1 MILIIKSHKKGVF
14 MGNLQEKDRLKQI
27 REALGLN
34 QSAMAEK
41 FGKTQSLWSYYEKG
55 LKPVQADVYLKL
67 GELGF
72 NIDWLKEG
80 LGEMYIDKKA
90 KSSDDKV
97 AMVPF
102 IPSGASAGYGRIF
115 ETYNNFELIPV
126 LKSLIAPYK
135 PEQVFAIAAVGDSMI
150 GSKIFDGDIVFFS
163 PERKEGNGIF
173 VITVDNKAFVK
184 RLEFDPLGKW
194 VKLISDNPLYEIQKI
209 GEEYSASFKI
219 EGRVIAWMHRNRE

>member
-1 MILIIKSHKKGVF
+1 MENS
-14 MGNLQEKDRLKQI
+14 QEKDRLRQI

-34 QSAMAEK
+34 QSEMAK
-41 FGKTQSLWSYYEKG
+41 KIGKTQKAWSTYETGENKIS
-55 LKPVQADVYLKL
+55 PAVYLKL
-67 GELGF
+67 GDLGF

-80 LGEMYIDKKA
+80 SGEMYIDKKA
-90 KSSDDKV
+90 ESSDDKV

-115 ETYNNFELIPV
+115 ETYDNFELIPV

-135 PEQVFAIAAVGDSMI
+135 PEHVFAIAAVGDSMI

-194 VKLISDNPLYEIQKI
+194 VKLISDNPIYEIQKI

>member
-1 MILIIKSHKKGVF
+1 MEKLE
-14 MGNLQEKDRLKQI
+14 EKDRLKLI
-27 REALGLN
+27 RQEMQLTQG
-34 QSAMAEK
+34 AMAEK
-41 FGKTQSLWSYYEKG
+41 FEKVQATWSAYELGKI
-55 LKPVQADVYLKL
+55 PVSADVYIQLQ
-67 GELGF
+67 EMGF
-72 NIDWLKEG
+72 NIEWLKNG
-80 LGEMYIDKKA
+80 IGEMYADKKIA
-90 KSSDDKV
+90 INTNQPDDKV
-97 AMVPF
+97 AMIRF
-102 IPSGASAGYGRIF
+102 IPYGASAGYGRIF
-115 ETYNNFELIPV
+115 DAYDTFELIPV

-163 PERKEGNGIF
+163 PKRKEGNGIF

>member
-1 MILIIKSHKKGVF
+1 MEK
-14 MGNLQEKDRLKQI
+14 NQEKDRLKTI
-27 REALGLN
+27 RQALHETQEG
-34 QSAMAEK
+34 MGKK
-41 FGKTQSLWSYYEKG
+41 FNKTQTAWANYETG
-55 LKPVQADVYLKL
+55 RSEIPEDVYLKL
-67 GELGF
+67 GDLGF
-72 NIDWLKEG
+72 NIEWLKEG

-90 KSSDDKV
+90 ESSDDKV

>member
-1 MILIIKSHKKGVF
+1 MENS
-14 MGNLQEKDRLKQI
+14 QEKDRLRQI

-34 QSAMAEK
+34 QAEMAK
-41 FGKTQSLWSYYEKG
+41 KIGKTQKAWSTYETGENKIS
-55 LKPVQADVYLKL
+55 PAVYLKL
-67 GELGF
+67 GDLGF
-72 NIDWLKEG
+72 NIEWLREG
-80 LGEMYIDKKA
+80 LGKMYIDKKA
-90 KSSDDKV
+90 ESSDDKV
-97 AMVPF
+97 AMIPF
-102 IPSGASAGYGRIF
+102 IPSGVSAGYGRIF
-115 ETYNNFELIPV
+115 ETYDNFELIPV

>member
-1 MILIIKSHKKGVF
+1 MENS
-14 MGNLQEKDRLKQI
+14 QEKDRLRQI

-34 QSAMAEK
+34 QSEMAK
-41 FGKTQSLWSYYEKG
+41 KIGKTQKAWSTYETGENKIS
-55 LKPVQADVYLKL
+55 PAVYLKL
-67 GELGF
+67 GDLGF
-72 NIDWLKEG
+72 NVDWLKDG

-97 AMVPF
+97 AMIPF

-115 ETYNNFELIPV
+115 ETYDNFELIPV

-135 PEQVFAIAAVGDSMI
+135 PEHVFAIAAVGDSMI

-194 VKLISDNPLYEIQKI
+194 VKLISDNPIYEIQKI

>member
-1 MILIIKSHKKGVF
+1 MEKLE
-14 MGNLQEKDRLKQI
+14 EKDRLKLI
-27 REALGLN
+27 RQKMQLTQG
-34 QSAMAEK
+34 AMAEK
-41 FGKTQSLWSYYEKG
+41 FEKVQATWSAYELGKI
-55 LKPVQADVYLKL
+55 PVSADVYIQLQ
-67 GELGF
+67 EMGF
-72 NIDWLKEG
+72 NIEWLKNG
-80 LGEMYIDKKA
+80 VGEMYADKKIA
-90 KSSDDKV
+90 INTNQPDDKV
-97 AMVPF
+97 AMIRF
-102 IPSGASAGYGRIF
+102 IPYGASAGYGRIF
-115 ETYNNFELIPV
+115 DAYDTFELIPV

-163 PERKEGNGIF
+163 PKRKEGNGIF

-209 GEEYSASFKI
+209 GEEYSETFKI

>member
-67 GELGF
+67 GDLGF
-72 NIDWLKEG
+72 NIEWLKEG

-90 KSSDDKV
+90 ESSDDKV
-97 AMVPF
+97 AMIPF

-115 ETYNNFELIPV
+115 ETYDNFELIPV

-135 PEQVFAIAAVGDSMI
+135 PEHVFAIAAVGDSMI

-194 VKLISDNPLYEIQKI
+194 VKLISDNPRYEIQKI

>member
-1 MILIIKSHKKGVF
+1 MEKLE
-14 MGNLQEKDRLKQI
+14 EKDRLKLI
-27 REALGLN
+27 RQEMQLTQG
-34 QSAMAEK
+34 AMAEK
-41 FGKTQSLWSYYEKG
+41 FEKVQATWSAYELGKI
-55 LKPVQADVYLKL
+55 PVSADVYIQLQ
-67 GELGF
+67 EMGF
-72 NIDWLKEG
+72 NIEWLKNG
-80 LGEMYIDKKA
+80 VGEMYADKKIA
-90 KSSDDKV
+90 INTNQPDDKV
-97 AMVPF
+97 AMIRF
-102 IPSGASAGYGRIF
+102 IPYGASAGYGRIF
-115 ETYNNFELIPV
+115 DAYDTFELIPV

-163 PERKEGNGIF
+163 PKRKEGNGIF

>member
-1 MILIIKSHKKGVF
+1 MENS
-14 MGNLQEKDRLKQI
+14 QEKDRLRQI

-34 QSAMAEK
+34 QSEMAK
-41 FGKTQSLWSYYEKG
+41 KIGKTQKAWSTYETGENKIS
-55 LKPVQADVYLKL
+55 PAVYLKL
-67 GELGF
+67 GDLGF
-72 NIDWLKEG
+72 NVDWLKDG

-115 ETYNNFELIPV
+115 ETYDNFELIPV

-135 PEQVFAIAAVGDSMI
+135 SEQVFAIAAVGDSMI

-194 VKLISDNPLYEIQKI
+194 VKLISDNPRYEIQKI

>member
-1 MILIIKSHKKGVF
+1 MENS
-14 MGNLQEKDRLKQI
+14 QEKDRLRQI

-34 QSAMAEK
+34 QSEMAK
-41 FGKTQSLWSYYEKG
+41 KIGKTQKAWSTYETGENKIS
-55 LKPVQADVYLKL
+55 PAVYLKL
-67 GELGF
+67 GDLGF
-72 NIDWLKEG
+72 NIDWLKDG
-80 LGEMYIDKKA
+80 SGEMYIDKKA

-97 AMVPF
+97 AMIPF

-115 ETYNNFELIPV
+115 EAYDNFELIPV

>member
-1 MILIIKSHKKGVF
+1 MENI
-14 MGNLQEKDRLKQI
+14 RLKEI
-27 REALGLN
+27 RQALGLN
-34 QSAMAEK
+34 QLEMAKK
-41 FGKTQSLWSYYEKG
+41 FDKTQSLWSYYEKG
-55 LKPVQADVYLKL
+55 IKPIQSDVYIKL
-67 GELGF
+67 QEMGF
-72 NIDWLKEG
+72 NIEWLKNG
-80 LGEMYIDKKA
+80 VGEMYADKKIA
-90 KSSDDKV
+90 INTNQPDDKV
-97 AMVPF
+97 AMIRF
-102 IPSGASAGYGRIF
+102 IPYGASAGYGRIF
-115 ETYNNFELIPV
+115 DAYDTFELIPV

-163 PERKEGNGIF
+163 PKRKEGNGIF

>member
-1 MILIIKSHKKGVF
+1 MEKLE
-14 MGNLQEKDRLKQI
+14 EKDRLKLI
-27 REALGLN
+27 RQKMQLTQG
-34 QSAMAEK
+34 AMAEK
-41 FGKTQSLWSYYEKG
+41 FEKVQATWSAYELGKI
-55 LKPVQADVYLKL
+55 PVSADVYIQLQ
-67 GELGF
+67 EMGF
-72 NIDWLKEG
+72 NIEWLKNG
-80 LGEMYIDKKA
+80 VGEMYADKKIA
-90 KSSDDKV
+90 INTNQPDDKV
-97 AMVPF
+97 AMIRF
-102 IPSGASAGYGRIF
+102 IPYGASAGYGRIF
-115 ETYNNFELIPV
+115 DAYDTFELIPV

-163 PERKEGNGIF
+163 PKRKEGNGIF

>member
-1 MILIIKSHKKGVF
+1 MENS
-14 MGNLQEKDRLKQI
+14 QEKDRLRQI
-27 REALGLN
+27 RETLGLN
-34 QSAMAEK
+34 QSEMAK
-41 FGKTQSLWSYYEKG
+41 KIGKTQKAWSTYETGENKIS
-55 LKPVQADVYLKL
+55 PAVYLKL
-67 GELGF
+67 GDLGF
-72 NIDWLKEG
+72 NIEWLKSG
-80 LGEMYIDKKA
+80 VGEMYTDKKTGQ
-90 KSSDDKV
+90 SDEKI

-115 ETYNNFELIPV
+115 EAYDNFELIPV
-126 LKSLIAPYK
+126 LRTLISPYR
-135 PEQVFAIAAVGDSMI
+135 PDQVFAIAAVGDSMI

>member
-1 MILIIKSHKKGVF
+1 MENS
-14 MGNLQEKDRLKQI
+14 QEKDRLRQI

-34 QSAMAEK
+34 QSEMAK
-41 FGKTQSLWSYYEKG
+41 KIGKTQKAWSTYETGENKIS
-55 LKPVQADVYLKL
+55 PAVYLKL
-67 GELGF
+67 GDLGF
-72 NIDWLKEG
+72 NVDWLKDG

-115 ETYNNFELIPV
+115 ETYDNFELIPV

-135 PEQVFAIAAVGDSMI
+135 SEQVFAIAAVGDSMI

>member
-1 MILIIKSHKKGVF
+1 MEKLE
-14 MGNLQEKDRLKQI
+14 EKDRLKLI
-27 REALGLN
+27 RQEMQLTQG
-34 QSAMAEK
+34 AMAERFEK
-41 FGKTQSLWSYYEKG
+41 VQATWSAYELGKI
-55 LKPVQADVYLKL
+55 PVSADVYIQLQ
-67 GELGF
+67 EMGF
-72 NIDWLKEG
+72 NIEWLKNG
-80 LGEMYIDKKA
+80 VGEMYADKKIA
-90 KSSDDKV
+90 INTNQPDDKV
-97 AMVPF
+97 AMIRF
-102 IPSGASAGYGRIF
+102 IPYGASAGYGRIF
-115 ETYNNFELIPV
+115 DAYDTFELIPV

-163 PERKEGNGIF
+163 PKRKEGNGIF

>member
-1 MILIIKSHKKGVF
+1 MEKLE
-14 MGNLQEKDRLKQI
+14 EKDRLKLI
-27 REALGLN
+27 RQEMQLTQG
-34 QSAMAEK
+34 AMAEK
-41 FGKTQSLWSYYEKG
+41 FEKVQATWSAYELGKI
-55 LKPVQADVYLKL
+55 PVSADVYIQLQ
-67 GELGF
+67 EMGF
-72 NIDWLKEG
+72 NIEWLKNG
-80 LGEMYIDKKA
+80 IGEMYADKKIA
-90 KSSDDKV
+90 INTNQPDDKV
-97 AMVPF
+97 AMIRF
-102 IPSGASAGYGRIF
+102 IPYGASAGYGRIF
-115 ETYNNFELIPV
+115 DAYDTFELIPV

-163 PERKEGNGIF
+163 PKRKEGNGIF

-194 VKLISDNPLYEIQKI
+194 VKLIGDNPLYEIQKI

>member
-1 MILIIKSHKKGVF
+1 MEKLE
-14 MGNLQEKDRLKQI
+14 EKDRLKLI
-27 REALGLN
+27 RQEMQLTQG
-34 QSAMAEK
+34 AMAEK
-41 FGKTQSLWSYYEKG
+41 FEKVQATWSAYELGKI
-55 LKPVQADVYLKL
+55 PVSADVYIQLQ
-67 GELGF
+67 EMGF
-72 NIDWLKEG
+72 NIEWLKNG
-80 LGEMYIDKKA
+80 VGEMYVDKKIA
-90 KSSDDKV
+90 INTNQPDDKV
-97 AMVPF
+97 AMIRF
-102 IPSGASAGYGRIF
+102 IPYGASAGYGRIF
-115 ETYNNFELIPV
+115 DAYDTFELIPV

-163 PERKEGNGIF
+163 PKRKEGNGIF

>member
-1 MILIIKSHKKGVF
+1 MEKLE
-14 MGNLQEKDRLKQI
+14 EKDRLKLI
-27 REALGLN
+27 RQEMQLTQG
-34 QSAMAEK
+34 AMAEK
-41 FGKTQSLWSYYEKG
+41 FEKVQATWSAYELGKI
-55 LKPVQADVYLKL
+55 PVSADVYIQLQ
-67 GELGF
+67 EMGF
-72 NIDWLKEG
+72 NIEWLKNG
-80 LGEMYIDKKA
+80 VGEMYANKKIA
-90 KSSDDKV
+90 INTNQPDDKV
-97 AMVPF
+97 AMIRF
-102 IPSGASAGYGRIF
+102 IPYGASAGYGRIF
-115 ETYNNFELIPV
+115 DAYDTFELIPV

-163 PERKEGNGIF
+163 PKRKEGNGIF